1 MTEVEVV
8 TEEAR
13 DALIYDRRVR
23 GDTVR
28 SIAEHFRL
36 SIAEINSAIDRR
48 MPKIDNAYRARAV
61 ALSLDRLDALETV
74 YQAKALDGDHP
85 SAFIVLRIEE
95 RRGAIL
101 GTDSPIRVD
110 PIQLIEVAGPKP
122 NSTEELRA
130 ALPRLRAN
138 GAKPAPPPAE
148 EEPPSLP
155 H

>member
-1 MTEVEVV
+1 MAEAELV
-8 TEEAR
+8 TEEER
-13 DALIYDRRVR
+13 DAQIYDRRVR

-28 SIAEHFRL
+28 SIAEHFRV
-36 SIAEINSAIDRR
+36 SIAEINSVIDRR
-48 MPKIDNAYRARAV
+48 MPKVDNAYRARSV

-74 YQAKALDGDHP
+74 YQAKALEGDHP

-130 ALPRLRAN
+130 ALTRLRLKAN
-138 GAKPAPPPAE
+138 GVKPPPE
-148 EEPPSLP
+148 EETPSLP